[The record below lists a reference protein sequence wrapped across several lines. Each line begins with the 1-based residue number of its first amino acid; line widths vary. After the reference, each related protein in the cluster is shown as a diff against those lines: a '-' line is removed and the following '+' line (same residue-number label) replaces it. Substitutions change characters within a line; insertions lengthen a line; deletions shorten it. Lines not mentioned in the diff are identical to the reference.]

1 MTIDE
6 ICAAAWNGAIPT
18 GLSIEQELFCL
29 RMIRLYGR
37 FKSGGINQ
45 DNATIEKAKEI
56 KKYNDSV
63 RLREFD
69 RKKSDH
75 TVSMWRDME
84 GCTSGYMRARK
95 LVDIDSL
102 SPEAAAAISIA
113 DKLADAT
120 QGKVVDWKQIEE
132 GN

>member
-6 ICAAAWNGAIPT
+6 ICAAAWNGAIPS
-18 GLSIEQELFCL
+18 GLTIEQELFCL

-45 DNATIEKAKEI
+45 DNATIEKAKEV

-63 RLREFD
+63 KLKEFD

-84 GCTSGYMRARK
+84 GLVSAYRK
-95 LVDIDSL
+95 NRTL
-102 SPEAAAAISIA
+102 EIA

-120 QGKVVDWKQIEE
+120 QGKVIDWQNIEKE
-132 GN
+132 ETNETMQAQQRD